1 VSRLH
6 SIGQFAEI
14 TGLTTKALRLY
25 DRLGLLK
32 PAVVDFASGYR
43 YYSPDQTRM
52 AQQIRRLRGWQ
63 MPLTEIQVLLQAEDD
78 QTVIHCFDRHRER
91 ITELMTE
98 YGRTLRDLPTAE
110 EWCISIRKDQSM
122 TSETTETTTYQC
134 SFCGKDNT
142 SVERMIAGPHRVY
155 ICNECVALC
164 NAIIA
169 EEEGKV
175 NGA

>member
-14 TGLTTKALRLY
+14 TGLTTKALRVY

-43 YYSPDQTRM
+43 YYSPDQTSTAR
-52 AQQIRRLRGWQ
+52 QIRRLRGWQ

-78 QTVIHCFDRHRER
+78 ETVRGCLDRHRER
-91 ITELMTE
+91 ITELMAE
-98 YGRTLRDLPTAE
+98 YGQTLRDLPTAE

-122 TSETTETTTYQC
+122 TTETTTYQC

-169 EEEGKV
+169 QEEGKV
-175 NGA
+175 KDA

>member
-1 VSRLH
+1 VSSLR

-32 PAVVDFASGYR
+32 PAVVDFCSGYR
-43 YYSPDQTRM
+43 YYSPDQTST

-78 QTVIHCFDRHRER
+78 QTVIHCLNCHRQR
-91 ITELMTE
+91 ITELMAE
-98 YGRTLRDLPTAE
+98 HERTLRDLPNAE
-110 EWCISIRKDQSM
+110 EWCVSIRKDQSM
-122 TSETTETTTYQC
+122 TTETTTYQC
-134 SFCGKDNT
+134 SFCCKDNAN
-142 SVERMIAGPHRVY
+142 VERMIAGPHRVY

-169 EEEGKV
+169 KEEGK
-175 NGA
+175 AKDA

>member
-1 VSRLH
+1 VSSLR

-32 PAVVDFASGYR
+32 PAVVDFCSGYR
-43 YYSPDQTRM
+43 YYSPDQTST

-78 QTVIHCFDRHRER
+78 QTVIHCLNCHRQR
-91 ITELMTE
+91 ITEQMAKHE
-98 YGRTLRDLPTAE
+98 RTLRDLPTAE
-110 EWCISIRKDQSM
+110 EWCVSIRKDQSM
-122 TSETTETTTYQC
+122 TTETTTYQC
-134 SFCGKDNT
+134 SFCGKDNAN
-142 SVERMIAGPHRVY
+142 VERMIAGPHRVY

-169 EEEGKV
+169 KEEGK
-175 NGA
+175 AKDA

>member
-1 VSRLH
+1 MTRLR

-14 TGLTTKALRLY
+14 TGLTIKALRLY

-43 YYSPDQTRM
+43 YYSLDQTST

-63 MPLTEIQVLLQAEDD
+63 MPLIEIQVLLQAEDD
-78 QTVIHCFDRHRER
+78 QTVSHCLDRHRAR
-91 ITELMTE
+91 ITELMAE
-98 YGRTLRDLPTAE
+98 YGQTLRDLPTAE
-110 EWCISIRKDQSM
+110 GWCVSTRKDQSM
-122 TSETTETTTYQC
+122 TTETTTYQC

-155 ICNECVALC
+155 ICSGCVALC

-169 EEEGKV
+169 KEEGKV
-175 NGA
+175 QDA

>member
-1 VSRLH
+1 MSRLRP
-6 SIGQFAEI
+6 IGQFAEI

-43 YYSPDQTRM
+43 YYSPEQTPT

-63 MPLTEIQVLLQAEDD
+63 MPLSEIQVLLRAEDD
-78 QTVIHCFDRHRER
+78 ETVRGCLDRHRQR
-91 ITELMTE
+91 ITELMAE
-98 YGRTLRDLPTAE
+98 YGRTLSDLPTAE

-122 TSETTETTTYQC
+122 TTETTTYQC
-134 SFCGKDNT
+134 SFCGKDNAI
-142 SVERMIAGPHRVY
+142 VERMIAGPHGVV

-169 EEEGKV
+169 KEEGKA
-175 NGA
+175 N

>member
-1 VSRLH
+1 MSRLR

-43 YYSPDQTRM
+43 YYSPDQMST
-52 AQQIRRLRGWQ
+52 ALQIRRLRGWQ
-63 MPLTEIQVLLQAEDD
+63 MPLTEIQALLQAEDD
-78 QTVIHCFDRHRER
+78 ETAIHCLDRHRQR
-91 ITELMTE
+91 ITELLAE
-98 YGRTLRDLPTAE
+98 YERTLNDLSTAE
-110 EWCISIRKDQSM
+110 EWCLSIRKDQSM
-122 TSETTETTTYQC
+122 TTETTTYQC

-169 EEEGKV
+169 KEEGKV
-175 NGA
+175 QDA